1 MFEISVEKG
10 WRTNYLMS
18 NVNKVTSFS
27 RLINE
32 DIPSNILSR
41 KGREIQPLY
50 GEIEGIGPLD
60 LRPVDL
66 LLRRP
71 TTARPTPIRPTPSR
85 PTAS

>member
-1 MFEISVEKG
+1 MKIRRKVLPVMIIVLTDEGLCRMANWSPISFADMP
-10 WRTNYLMS
+10 TS
-18 NVNKVTSFS
+18 NEY
-27 RLINE
+27 R
-32 DIPSNILSR
+32 R
-41 KGREIQPLY
+41 W
-50 GEIEGIGPLD
+50 GIGPLD